1 MSIALYGAHKGAS
14 AVFRGAVTGTLTL
27 TPTAAGR
34 TLVRG
39 TLRNLSPGMHGLH
52 IHAAGDI
59 SGDSCANTGAH
70 YNPGNAHHGGA
81 SGPERHAGD
90 LGNVRAAADGT
101 AVLNVTVAMDV
112 SDVAGRSVV
121 VHALEDDLGQRGDEA
136 SLANGNSGARI
147 ACAVISKVGGTQVV
161 AGSRTWA

>member
-1 MSIALYGAHKGAS
+1 MSIALDGANKGAS

-27 TPTAAGR
+27 TQTAAGK

-52 IHAAGDI
+52 IHA
-59 SGDSCANTGAH
+59 SGDTSGGSCANTGAH
-70 YNPGNAHHGGA
+70 YNPSNAHHGGA
-81 SGPERHAGD
+81 SGAERHAGD

-101 AVLNVTVAMDV
+101 ALVNVTVDMGV
-112 SDVAGRSVV
+112 SGITGRSVV
-121 VHALEDDLGQRGDEA
+121 VHALEDDLGQLGDET

-147 ACAVISKVGGTQVV
+147 ACAVIVS
-161 AGSRTWA
+161 